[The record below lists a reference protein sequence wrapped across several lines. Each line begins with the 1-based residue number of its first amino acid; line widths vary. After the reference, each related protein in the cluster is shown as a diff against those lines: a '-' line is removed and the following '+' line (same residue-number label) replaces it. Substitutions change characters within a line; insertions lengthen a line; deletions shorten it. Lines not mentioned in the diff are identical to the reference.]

1 LRAASARAHVV
12 TRSAVILV
20 VAVHAVGCGAPGHGR
35 DAARTSFAGLIE
47 HLSEAGAYFDTDNVI
62 SNETSYLHA
71 IDVLEE
77 AGIRGGAYLG
87 VGPDQNFSY
96 IAAVRPEIAFIV
108 DIRRDNMLQHLLF
121 KALFAASD
129 DRLEY
134 LCLLV
139 GRPAPH
145 GRESWRDS
153 SVAALARY
161 VDTVEV
167 RRGASQAARDTV
179 ADLVRSFGV
188 PLSDEDRATITRVHE
203 TFIEAGLDLRFQSHG
218 RPPRPHYPTL
228 RQLVLE
234 TDRRGR
240 QVSYLASEER
250 WHVVDDLQD
259 RDRVIPVVGDFAGD
273 HALRAIA
280 DLLRARGIPVSAFYT
295 SNVEFYLMGDGTFGQ
310 FGANVAG
317 LPVADRSG
325 LIRSFFGR
333 NFGYVHPE
341 AVPGYYSVQLVQDL
355 HDFVATVEGGG
366 YRSYVDLVMQQA
378 SVPARPPR

>member
-1 LRAASARAHVV
+1 
-12 TRSAVILV
+12 
-20 VAVHAVGCGAPGHGR
+20 VGCGAPGHGR
-35 DAARTSFAGLIE
+35 DAAGTSFAGLIE
-47 HLSEAGAYFDTDNVI
+47 HLSEAGAYFDTDNLI

-71 IDVLEE
+71 IDGLEE

-96 IAAVRPEIAFIV
+96 IAAVRPEIAFVI

-121 KALFAASD
+121 KALFTASE

-145 GRESWRDS
+145 DRRSWRDS

-167 RRGASQAARDTV
+167 QPATRRAARDTV
-179 ADLVRSFGV
+179 AALVGSFGV
-188 PLSDEDRATITRVHE
+188 PLSDEDRATIARFHG
-203 TFIEAGLDLRFQSHG
+203 TFIEYGLDLRFQSHG

-240 QVSYLASEER
+240 QVSYLASEGR
-250 WHVVDDLQD
+250 WRVVDELQE
-259 RDRVIPVVGDFAGD
+259 RDRVIPVVGDLAGN
-273 HALRAIA
+273 HALGAIA
-280 DLLRARGIPVSAFYT
+280 EWLRTAGIPVTAFYT

-310 FGANVAG
+310 FAANVAR
-317 LPVADRSG
+317 LPVADSSV

-333 NFGYVHPE
+333 NFGYVHPQ